1 VRLALL
7 AGRFDYQV
15 LGLLDSTHV
24 RFFTRSSIEDLF
36 REAGMVP
43 IDVRRTT
50 AGFFDTPVP
59 VRESEFA
66 PEVVDAVLAD
76 PESATYQFVL
86 RAVPDD
92 ADAAVAKLRADAEGQ
107 RKRIVT
113 LEGELAVAL
122 RTVQELLA
130 RAEQAEKRADDLE
143 TRLAGVGEELDQ
155 ARTDAD
161 GAREYLDEVLATRT
175 MRWSRQ
181 ARAVYSRL
189 RAFRG

>member
-1 VRLALL
+1 
-7 AGRFDYQV
+7 
-15 LGLLDSTHV
+15 
-24 RFFTRSSIEDLF
+24 
-36 REAGMVP
+36 
-43 IDVRRTT
+43 
-50 AGFFDTPVP
+50 
-59 VRESEFA
+59 
-66 PEVVDAVLAD
+66 VVDAVLAD